1 VGANDHSGARA
12 GGRSESIDLIAKLA
26 EMGARLQSLEA
37 ESLASKS
44 SRVAFNDN
52 INTLLT
58 QMAGTV
64 EAHGAELAEFR
75 RAISQIARIA
85 QVLEGAFGQAGLVGE
100 VAQMRR
106 DIADYNARLG
116 ELEAKLEAKLDP
128 RGVGATTRISP
139 AVSKGAD
146 MRDNIIS
153 LLVKVILALAA
164 LLGAGAIGS
173 KYGGVLD
180 PAAAPT
186 TGK

>member
-1 VGANDHSGARA
+1 MGANDHAGARA

-26 EMGARLQSLEA
+26 EIGVRLQSLEA

-44 SRVAFNDN
+44 SRAAFNDN

-116 ELEAKLEAKLDP
+116 ELEAKLDA
-128 RGVGATTRISP
+128 RAVGAATRISP
-139 AVSKGAD
+139 AVGKGVD

-173 KYGGVLD
+173 KYGWVLD
-180 PAAAPT
+180 PPAAPT